1 MKKRCTRKHW
11 DIRIRKIQK
20 KDIRRAQKEG
30 WWRGYNLDKN
40 IHYRLK
46 MRFRAYH
53 LTEPK
58 EVSLCAVN

>member
-1 MKKRCTRKHW
+1 MKKRCIRKHW

-20 KDIRRAQKEG
+20 KDIRRAKQEG

-53 LTEPK
+53 LIEPK
-58 EVSLCAVN
+58 EVTLCAVN